1 MEKRLLS
8 VVESATYLGVSKM
21 TILRLVEDKKLPKA
35 IKISKRRVVWD
46 VKDLD
51 SYIDKIK
58 KS

>member
-8 VVESATYLGVSKM
+8 VRESAAYLGVSRM
-21 TILRLVEDKKLPKA
+21 TFLRRVEDKKLPKA

>member
-21 TILRLVEDKKLPKA
+21 TILRLVEDKKLPKS